1 MKQQL
6 IVALILILTTPV
18 FGQSKDRRA
27 VLDIQGRVREISVS
41 PNEKIWLVTAL
52 GNIYYTNH
60 IDSNW
65 HFGNP
70 SVESKALFDIDSFK
84 LIEKQ
89 GIDRIS
95 FFNKDTAIMTGYI
108 SANNEESKKNGYY
121 FTKDAGKNWE
131 LMDFG
136 GDSWI
141 YTVYTDKQGNA
152 WMGGLSKKIYYSND
166 FGQSWKT
173 RKLPLRKSERIYSI
187 YMIDSKNGI
196 VGSDNSEILI
206 TTNNWKRTKRIST
219 PFDQIRGKY
228 RKKGIRYSVEE
239 IAKIQIWNHYIVVN
253 QSRNVFYSD
262 INNIDW
268 KHFPIKI
275 LDFELD
281 KESNTLFA
289 IDDSLRIV
297 SFTTPNEYHLVTT
310 ERLLTLPT
318 DMKVVNGSLFI
329 LLNEYLSDDYE
340 ICKVN
345 KNGLIRSIPYT
356 TEKKIEEPHIVKQ
369 GTKLVWGTNGK
380 HIYLADKHE
389 RDWYRENT
397 LDFRIGD
404 LKLLNDSVAILWDG
418 EKNNYIYSLNDH
430 TAKEYFPQTPL
441 QSFLASPIKKV
452 IITSGFYGCYGKSID
467 EVRYEKVNDSILETK
482 VAFIHQNR
490 EKKSFNFQNTISL
503 SALTKVLTDINSNPS
518 QIPTFEEFYITDSDK
533 KNYLIMVDNQLKSM
547 GKYYSGKMRTI
558 FKDFYHTVPA
568 MLDTLDN
575 SVIAT
580 IINQSDDLI
589 SSTTKN
595 RFIIQIINQNKDTIN
610 ISRLYYA
617 ETLPW
622 NLPWEF
628 EFNGQ
633 HFNCYSIDFSRL
645 VNSSI
650 PNDFNDKEVFS
661 NSLLIMKI
669 ADYLWNKEE

>member
-70 SVESKALFDIDSFK
+70 SVESKALFDIYSLK

-89 GIDRIS
+89 GLNRIS

-239 IAKIQIWNHYIVVN
+239 MAKIQIWNHYIVVN
-253 QSRNVFYSD
+253 QSRNVF
-262 INNIDW
+262 
-268 KHFPIKI
+268 
-275 LDFELD
+275 
-281 KESNTLFA
+281 T
-289 IDDSLRIV
+289 
-297 SFTTPNEYHLVTT
+297 
-310 ERLLTLPT
+310 
-318 DMKVVNGSLFI
+318 
-329 LLNEYLSDDYE
+329 
-340 ICKVN
+340 
-345 KNGLIRSIPYT
+345 
-356 TEKKIEEPHIVKQ
+356 
-369 GTKLVWGTNGK
+369 
-380 HIYLADKHE
+380 
-389 RDWYRENT
+389 
-397 LDFRIGD
+397 
-404 LKLLNDSVAILWDG
+404 
-418 EKNNYIYSLNDH
+418 
-430 TAKEYFPQTPL
+430 
-441 QSFLASPIKKV
+441 
-452 IITSGFYGCYGKSID
+452 
-467 EVRYEKVNDSILETK
+467 
-482 VAFIHQNR
+482 
-490 EKKSFNFQNTISL
+490 
-503 SALTKVLTDINSNPS
+503 
-518 QIPTFEEFYITDSDK
+518 
-533 KNYLIMVDNQLKSM
+533 
-547 GKYYSGKMRTI
+547 RT
-558 FKDFYHTVPA
+558 
-568 MLDTLDN
+568 
-575 SVIAT
+575 
-580 IINQSDDLI
+580 
-589 SSTTKN
+589 
-595 RFIIQIINQNKDTIN
+595 
-610 ISRLYYA
+610 
-617 ETLPW
+617 
-622 NLPWEF
+622 
-628 EFNGQ
+628 
-633 HFNCYSIDFSRL
+633 
-645 VNSSI
+645 
-650 PNDFNDKEVFS
+650 
-661 NSLLIMKI
+661 
-669 ADYLWNKEE
+669 